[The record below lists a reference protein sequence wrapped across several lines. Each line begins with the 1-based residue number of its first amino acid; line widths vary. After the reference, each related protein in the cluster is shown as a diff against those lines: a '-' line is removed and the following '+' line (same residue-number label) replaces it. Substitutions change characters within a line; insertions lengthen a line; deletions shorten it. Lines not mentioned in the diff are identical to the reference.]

1 MRRAFPVRLV
11 RRTFRTLPPHSPPFP
26 NNQYNSMSHS
36 ERAWQHWRKLGSPRY
51 TIAPMVDA
59 SELAFRDLC
68 RKYGAQLAYTPM
80 LHSAFFARDAK
91 YRAEHFTTHPQD
103 RPLVA
108 QFCANDPATF
118 VNAAKLVQDRV
129 DAVDLNLG
137 CPQGIA
143 RRGRYGAFLME
154 HLQLVHALVSAAA
167 AELAVPVWVKI
178 RVFDDVNATV
188 QYARMLEQA
197 GASLIAVH
205 GRTRDQ
211 KGRQCPPADWDKIRA
226 VVRAVKVPV
235 IANGNVRTK
244 ADANRAMQYTGAQ
257 SVMSAYALL
266 DYPAVFANVKLSR
279 MQLAYEYINI
289 AEQHNTPLRM
299 VRLHLFKLFR
309 SRLDANMDLN
319 EAVAKC
325 RCFEDFR
332 QVADT
337 LSKRCDF
344 EGVSFEERIERGEKL
359 DNVVSAK
366 RIERLKRKQMNESNQ
381 PIDPQP
387 NPLASCAA
395 INTST

>member
-1 MRRAFPVRLV
+1 
-11 RRTFRTLPPHSPPFP
+11 
-26 NNQYNSMSHS
+26 
-36 ERAWQHWRKLGSPRY
+36 
-51 TIAPMVDA
+51 MVDA

-80 LHSAFFARDAK
+80 LHSASFVRDAK
-91 YRAEHFTTHPQD
+91 YRAEHFTTHALD

-108 QFCANDPATF
+108 QFCANEPATF
-118 VNAAKLVQDRV
+118 VNAAKLVQNRV

-143 RRGRYGAFLME
+143 RRGCYGAFLMD
-154 HLQLVHALVSAAA
+154 HLQLVRALVSAAA

-178 RVFDDVNATV
+178 RVFDDVKATV
-188 QYARMLEQA
+188 EYARMLEEA

-205 GRTRDQ
+205 GRTREQ

-226 VVRAVKVPV
+226 VVKAVNVPV

-244 ADANRAMQYTGAQ
+244 ADANRAMQYTGAEG
-257 SVMSAYALL
+257 VMSAYALL
-266 DYPAVFANVKLSR
+266 DYPAVFGGVKLSR
-279 MQLAYEYINI
+279 MQLAYEYINL
-289 AEQHNTPLRM
+289 AERRNTPLRM

-344 EGVSFEERIERGEKL
+344 EGVSFEQRIERGEKL

-366 RIERLKRKQMNESNQ
+366 RIERLKRKQLLESNQ
-381 PIDPQP
+381 AVDAQSG
-387 NPLASCAA
+387 PLGTSVAV
-395 INTST
+395 NTPT